1 MILKENLVTDPP
13 TPAMVSTLLGQVV
26 RAAPRLIAVFDPA
39 FRSVFINDHG
49 HQLMGPTAD
58 RDPLSLFDL
67 FRPDEREA
75 IRDAALPILLRDG
88 YWEGEYGCH
97 FPGGDGDGASV
108 KWDLFLL
115 RTPAGEMVGTACLAT
130 SLTQRLSVE
139 RRLRE
144 SRARLKAASDL
155 AGLSSYQWDPRSG
168 ALLWEDGLKI
178 LWGLP
183 PGVEPSLALWE
194 QGVHPDDRE
203 WVKAAADQAV
213 DPAGEGVCDIQYRV
227 VGLHGGPERWV
238 RTFGETRFEH
248 GEAAAF
254 TGAVLDITDQ
264 KRAEAQLRG
273 SEARFRRFA
282 ENTHEILWILNSG
295 ERRLE
300 YLSPGFQRAAG
311 VPVEAAM
318 VDIRVWEGCIHLED
332 RAVWTRNLERV
343 ADEGESIIH
352 EYRLV
357 RPDGSVRRIRDRAFP
372 IRDAEG
378 RVVQIGGIAHDVSG
392 RAPLCVYIVDPRP
405 PVREARAAALRDA
418 GHQVTT
424 FATESGFL
432 DTAPALGAG
441 CVLVRTDDSSPARFS
456 LAPAL
461 RARRADLPVI
471 FEADLAGDV
480 DLAILAMKSGATD
493 ILQTPADPDMVLLAV
508 ASALAT
514 VRESGLDERAAQA
527 ARGHIA
533 LMSRREREV
542 LEGLLRGGTNK
553 TMARDLGISPRTVE
567 IYRAR
572 VMERLGAHTVPQA
585 VLAAAAAGLKPERG

>member
-1 MILKENLVTDPP
+1 MADLLTS
-13 TPAMVSTLLGQVV
+13 ARVSTLLGQVV
-26 RAAPRLIAVFDPA
+26 RDASCLIVVFDPA
-39 FRSVFINDHG
+39 FQSVFINDHG
-49 HQLMGPTAD
+49 LQLMGRTAAMG
-58 RDPLSLFDL
+58 PLSLLNL
-67 FRPDEREA
+67 FMPDDREA
-75 IRDAALPILLRDG
+75 IRDVALPALLRDG
-88 YWEGEYGCH
+88 AWEGEYDCH

-115 RTPAGEMVGTACLAT
+115 RTLAGEMVGTACLT
-130 SLTQRLSVE
+130 TDLTQRLDVE

-144 SRARLKAASDL
+144 SRARLRAASDL

-168 ALLWEDGLKI
+168 ALLWDGRLKA

-183 PGVEPSLALWE
+183 PGVEPTHALWE
-194 QGVHPDDRE
+194 QGVHPDDRG
-203 WVKAAADQAV
+203 WVKAAANQAV

-227 VGLHGGPERWV
+227 VGLQGGPERWV
-238 RTFGETRFEH
+238 RTYGRTRFEE
-248 GEAAAF
+248 GEAVAF
-254 TGAVLDITDQ
+254 TGAILDITDQ

-273 SEARFRRFA
+273 SEARFRSFA
-282 ENTHEILWILNSG
+282 ENTHEILWILNPG

-311 VPVEAAM
+311 VPVEAAI

-332 RAVWTRNLERV
+332 RAVWTQNLARV

-392 RAPLCVYIVDPRP
+392 RAPLCVYVVDPRP
-405 PVREARAAALRDA
+405 RVREARAAALRDA

-432 DTAPALGAG
+432 DIAPSLAAG
-441 CVLVRTDDSSPARFS
+441 CVLVRTDDSSPARFA

-461 RARRADLPVI
+461 RARRTDLLII

-480 DLAILAMKSGATD
+480 DLAILAMKSGAID
-493 ILQTPADPDMVLLAV
+493 VLRTPADPGAVLLAV
-508 ASALAT
+508 ASAMAT
-514 VRESGLDERAAQA
+514 VGESELEERSAQA
-527 ARGHIA
+527 AREQIA
-533 LMSRREREV
+533 LMSPREREV
-542 LEGLLRGGTNK
+542 LDGLLRGGTNK
-553 TMARDLGISPRTVE
+553 TMARELGISPRTVE

-572 VMERLGAHTVPQA
+572 VMERLGAHTVPDA